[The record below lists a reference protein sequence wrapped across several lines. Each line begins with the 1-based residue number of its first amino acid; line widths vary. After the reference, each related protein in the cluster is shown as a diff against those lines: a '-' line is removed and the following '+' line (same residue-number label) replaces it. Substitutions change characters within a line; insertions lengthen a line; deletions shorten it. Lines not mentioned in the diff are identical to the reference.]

1 MKTHSKIYLT
11 VIFVLLYAPILVMM
25 LFSFNSG
32 ESLAVFNGFSL
43 KWYKEF
49 FNDEVAM
56 RALGNTLILAVLS
69 ALISTL
75 IGTFAALGIDRM
87 RNKKLKSAIMMGTN
101 LPMVNPDIVTGIS
114 LMLVFV
120 FIGKLMMADHSLN
133 FWTLLIAHV
142 TFNLPYVI
150 MSVLP
155 KFKQMDKHLVE
166 AALDLGCTPTK
177 AFYKVELPSITPGIM
192 TGAIMAFTL
201 SLDDFVISN
210 FTSGVDFQTLPMY
223 IYSMTKKTVKPDMY
237 ALSTLI
243 FIVIFILLVIINLPS
258 KEERAQLKGKKRKVR
273 GV

>member
-1 MKTHSKIYLT
+1 MKAYSKVYLT

-25 LFSFNSG
+25 FFSFNEG
-32 ESLAVFNGFSL
+32 QSLAVFSGFSL

-49 FNDEVAM
+49 FKDSVAM
-56 RALGNTLILAVLS
+56 SALWNTFLLAILS
-69 ALISTL
+69 SLISTL

-87 RNKKLKSAIMMGTN
+87 RSRRIKNAVMMGTN

-114 LMLVFV
+114 LMLIFVFV
-120 FIGKLMMADHSLN
+120 GRLMCLDDALN

-166 AALDLGCTPTK
+166 AALDLGCTPTQ
-177 AFYKVELPSITPGIM
+177 AFYKVELPAIAPGIM

-237 ALSTLI
+237 ALSTLM
-243 FIVIFILLVIINLPS
+243 FIVIFILLVIINLPG
-258 KEERAQLKGKKRKVR
+258 KDEREKLKNKKKKR
-273 GV
+273 GA

>member
-1 MKTHSKIYLT
+1 MKKLSRIYMFL
-11 VIFVLLYAPILVMM
+11 VFAFLYAPIVIMM
-25 LFSFNSG
+25 FFSFNEG
-32 ESLAVFNGFSL
+32 QSLAVFSGFSL
-43 KWYKEF
+43 KWYKELF
-49 FNDEVAM
+49 LDETA
-56 RALGNTLILAVLS
+56 RTALINTLILAVLS
-69 ALISTL
+69 SLISTV

-87 RNKKLKSAIMMGTN
+87 RSKPLKSSVMMITQ

-120 FIGKLMMADHSLN
+120 FIGRLLTLDSNLN

-150 MSVLP
+150 MSILP

-166 AALDLGCTPTK
+166 AALDLGCTPVQ
-177 AFYKVELPSITPGIM
+177 ALYKVELPAIAPGIM
-192 TGAIMAFTL
+192 AGAIMAFTL
-201 SLDDFVISN
+201 SIDDFIISN

-243 FIVIFILLVIINLPS
+243 FLAVFALLVLNNVMTN
-258 KEERAQLKGKKRKVR
+258 GKKEKRI
-273 GV
+273 

>member
-1 MKTHSKIYLT
+1 MRSMSKVYMTI
-11 VIFVLLYAPILVMM
+11 IFALLYAPIVIMII
-25 LFSFNSG
+25 FSFNSG
-32 ESLAVFNGFSL
+32 QSLAVFDGFSF
-43 KWYKEF
+43 KWYKELF
-49 FNDEVAM
+49 RDDTARN
-56 RALGNTLILAVLS
+56 ALINTIILAVLS
-69 ALISTL
+69 SLISTI
-75 IGTFAALGIDRM
+75 IGTLAALGIDRM
-87 RNKKLKSAIMMGTN
+87 RNKAIRSSVMMATQ

-120 FIGKLMMADHSLN
+120 FIGRLLALESNLS

-155 KFKQMDKHLVE
+155 KFRQMDKHLVE
-166 AALDLGCTPTK
+166 AALDLGCTP
-177 AFYKVELPSITPGIM
+177 AQALYKVELPAIAPGIM

-201 SLDDFVISN
+201 SIDDFVISN

-243 FIVIFILLVIINLPS
+243 FLVIFALLVLINFS
-258 KEERAQLKGKKRKVR
+258 GKNENAKAKK
-273 GV
+273 

>member
-1 MKTHSKIYLT
+1 MKTYSKVYLT
-11 VIFVLLYAPILVMM
+11 IIFVLLYAPIIVMM
-25 LFSFNSG
+25 LFSFNDG
-32 ESLAVFNGFSL
+32 QSLAVFSGFSL
-43 KWYKEF
+43 KWYREF
-49 FNDEVAM
+49 FKDRVAM
-56 RALGNTLILAVLS
+56 NALCNTFILAILS
-69 ALISTL
+69 SMISTL

-87 RNKKLKSAIMMGTN
+87 RSKRLKDAVMMGTN

-120 FIGKLMMADHSLN
+120 FIGKILMLDNALN

-150 MSVLP
+150 MSILP

-166 AALDLGCTPTK
+166 AALDLGCTPTQ
-177 AFYKVELPSITPGIM
+177 AFYKVELPAITPGIL
-192 TGAIMAFTL
+192 TGAVMAFTL

-237 ALSTLI
+237 ALSTLM

-258 KEERAQLKGKKRKVR
+258 KEERAAKRSKKKRR
-273 GV
+273 HA

>member
-1 MKTHSKIYLT
+1 MKKLSRIYMFL
-11 VIFVLLYAPILVMM
+11 VFAFLYAPIVIMM
-25 LFSFNSG
+25 FFSFNEG
-32 ESLAVFNGFSL
+32 QSLAVFSGFSL
-43 KWYKEF
+43 KWYKELF
-49 FNDEVAM
+49 LDETA
-56 RALGNTLILAVLS
+56 RTALVNTLILAVLS
-69 ALISTL
+69 ALISTV

-87 RNKKLKSAIMMGTN
+87 RSKPLKSSVMMITQ

-120 FIGKLMMADHSLN
+120 FIGRLLTLDSNLN

-150 MSVLP
+150 MSILP

-166 AALDLGCTPTK
+166 AALDLGCTPVQ
-177 AFYKVELPSITPGIM
+177 ALYKVELPAIAPGIM
-192 TGAIMAFTL
+192 AGAIMAFTL
-201 SLDDFVISN
+201 SIDDFIISN

-243 FIVIFILLVIINLPS
+243 FLAVFALLILNNVMTN
-258 KEERAQLKGKKRKVR
+258 GKKEKRV
-273 GV
+273 

>member
-1 MKTHSKIYLT
+1 MKTYSKIYMT
-11 VIFVLLYAPILVMM
+11 FIFVLLYAPILVMM
-25 LFSFNSG
+25 FFSFNEG
-32 ESLAVFNGFSL
+32 KSLAVFSGFSL
-43 KWYKEF
+43 KWYKEL

-56 RALGNTLILAVLS
+56 KALWNTLILAVLS
-69 ALISTL
+69 SLISTL

-87 RNKKLKSAIMMGTN
+87 RNRKLKNAIMMGTN
-101 LPMVNPDIVTGIS
+101 IPMVNPDIVTGIS

-120 FIGKLMMADHSLN
+120 FIGKLLAHDYSLN

-155 KFKQMDKHLVE
+155 KFKQMDKHLLE
-166 AALDLGCTPTK
+166 AALDLGCTPTQ
-177 AFYKVELPSITPGIM
+177 AFYKVELPSIAPGIM

-243 FIVIFILLVIINLPS
+243 FIAIFVLLVIINLPS
-258 KEERAQLKGKKRKVR
+258 KEEREKAKTKKKRR

>member
-1 MKTHSKIYLT
+1 MKKLSRLYMIL
-11 VIFVLLYAPILVMM
+11 VFAFLYAPIVIMM
-25 LFSFNSG
+25 FFSFNEG
-32 ESLAVFNGFSL
+32 QSLAVFSGFSL
-43 KWYKEF
+43 KWYKELF
-49 FNDEVAM
+49 MDETA
-56 RALGNTLILAVLS
+56 RTALVNTLLLAVLS
-69 ALISTL
+69 ALISTV

-87 RNKKLKSAIMMGTN
+87 RSKPLKSSVMMITQ

-120 FIGKLMMADHSLN
+120 FIGRLLCLDSNLN

-150 MSVLP
+150 MSILP

-166 AALDLGCTPTK
+166 AALDLGCTPVQ
-177 AFYKVELPSITPGIM
+177 ALYKVELPAIAPGIM
-192 TGAIMAFTL
+192 AGAIMAFTL
-201 SLDDFVISN
+201 SIDDFIISN

-243 FIVIFILLVIINLPS
+243 FFAVFALLILNNVMTT
-258 KEERAQLKGKKRKVR
+258 GKKEKRN
-273 GV
+273 